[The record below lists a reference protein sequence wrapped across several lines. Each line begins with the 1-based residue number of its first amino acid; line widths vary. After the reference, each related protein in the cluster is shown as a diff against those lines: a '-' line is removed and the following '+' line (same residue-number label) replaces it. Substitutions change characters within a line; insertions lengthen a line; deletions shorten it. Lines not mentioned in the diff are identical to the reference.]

1 MREPIWPQRDFKL
14 ATSLGVRLSAEY
26 EEGPLSSPCVLKQF
40 SGEELYI
47 AESTVCCA
55 HVGSCRVT
63 KRVQRVRIPFPPPA
77 SLKCREIPLPFPLE
91 IRERCPFF
99 AIVLQQTGLQRPDCS
114 GEIGVTVP
122 AFLWR
127 AHAQSRFTE
136 SFRRMQ
142 CDQELGIRRARFD
155 FRPERENRFSAPPAS
170 AFIITETL
178 GRGRGGLS

>member
-63 KRVQRVRIPFPPPA
+63 KRVQRVRIPVPPPA

-127 AHAQSRFTE
+127 AHAQSGFTE
-136 SFRRMQ
+136 SVRRMQ
-142 CDQELGIRRARFD
+142 CDQKLGIRRALFD
-155 FRPERENRFSAPPAS
+155 FPLNVKTAFQRFPQIR
-170 AFIITETL
+170 FWTT
-178 GRGRGGLS
+178 GNQ